1 MNEALI
7 ALIQKAIVATRRATM
22 ALGQNRVSA
31 REIERLYDE
40 ANNAYV
46 DVIRFIQGVDITAKT
61 S

>member
-7 ALIQKAIVATRRATM
+7 ALIQKAIVALADAAM